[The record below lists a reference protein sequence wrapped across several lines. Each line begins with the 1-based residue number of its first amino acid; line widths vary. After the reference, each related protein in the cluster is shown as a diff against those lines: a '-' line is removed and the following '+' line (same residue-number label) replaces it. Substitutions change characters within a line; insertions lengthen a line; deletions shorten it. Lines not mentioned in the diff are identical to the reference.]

1 MYIVNIKSMLKY
13 PGVSKEVVKKTV
25 SSYKKVFNG
34 MDLGFYKKVFNKKQ
48 EKPKEEQKEE
58 KIILDKQEIIDNNSS
73 KLSGTIKV
81 NSISKEFNNNSILNN
96 VSFSIPKGKIFGL
109 VGVSGSGKTTLLKLI
124 VGFYKPTK
132 GSVSFDGKDVQKYN
146 KAIRKSFGFA
156 SQENCFY
163 GRLNVEENIRY
174 FAELYGLTEDYISSR
189 INDVLKLVGLYEAR
203 KTLADNLSTG
213 MRRRLDIACAL
224 IHDPNILILDEP
236 TEDLDPN
243 LRKEVLSMIKTIN
256 KNDKTIIMT
265 SHLLGEIENICD
277 IVGVI
282 SNGKIVKIGSP
293 EELKRQYSKDFEINL
308 QTSSAKYNSIL
319 KGIKSDKVV
328 RKGNS
333 ITLYV
338 KEPEKVLPKIIS
350 MTKKKKD
357 KILSLKVGR
366 PSLSEVFLSL
376 TKNVKK

>member
-1 MYIVNIKSMLKY
+1 
-13 PGVSKEVVKKTV
+13 
-25 SSYKKVFNG
+25 

-293 EELKRQYSKDFEINL
+293 EELKRQYSKDFEIHL